1 MTIMGA
7 INHLDAVK
15 PNGYSQTEKIKWLS
29 TLDGI
34 VKAEIIDTHEGWELV
49 AFDGY
54 NDTTP
59 LGKELLIPHPY
70 DDVYIKWLE
79 AQIDYANGEY
89 GKYNNSI
96 TMYNTA
102 YTAFEKYYNRT
113 HLPIKKRF
121 KYGATPNKFEYQV
134 ATEIAGVSIKE
145 D

>member
-34 VKAEIIDTHEGWELV
+34 VKAEIIDTHEGGEGV
-49 AFDGY
+49 AFKGY
-54 NDTTP
+54 DETTP
-59 LGKELLIPHPY
+59 LTQELLIPHPY

-102 YTAFEKYYNRT
+102 YTAYEKYYNRT
-113 HLPIKKRF
+113 HKPIAKNF
-121 KYGATPNKFEYQV
+121 THF
-134 ATEIAGVSIKE
+134 
-145 D
+145 

>member
-15 PNGYSQTEKIKWLS
+15 PNGYSQVEKIKWLS
-29 TLDGI
+29 MLDGV
-34 VKAEIIDTHEGWELV
+34 VKCEIIDTHEGGEAV
-49 AFDGY
+49 TFKGY
-54 NDTTP
+54 DDTTA
-59 LGKELLIPHPY
+59 LTQELLVPHPY

-102 YTAFEKYYNRT
+102 FTAYEKYYNRMNK
-113 HLPIKKRF
+113 PVAKDF
-121 KYGATPNKFEYQV
+121 KHF
-134 ATEIAGVSIKE
+134 
-145 D
+145 